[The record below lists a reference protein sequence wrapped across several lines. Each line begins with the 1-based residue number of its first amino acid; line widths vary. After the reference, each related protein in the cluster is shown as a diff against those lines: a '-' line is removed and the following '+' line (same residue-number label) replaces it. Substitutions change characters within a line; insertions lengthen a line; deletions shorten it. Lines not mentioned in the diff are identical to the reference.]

1 MAKVQL
7 DNLKG
12 SVELLS
18 GAFDSLQIR
27 LGASFAPI
35 MRTVVDAITPIINAI
50 GDFAQNNPKL
60 SATILIVLTALTG
73 LVTVLAALGLALPM
87 ITA

>member
-12 SVELLS
+12 SIELLS

-27 LGASFAPI
+27 LGSSFAPI
-35 MRTVVDAITPIINAI
+35 VRSVVDAIRPIIDAI
-50 GDFAQNNPKL
+50 GDFAEKNPRL
-60 SATILIVLTALTG
+60 SATLLLVVTGLTG